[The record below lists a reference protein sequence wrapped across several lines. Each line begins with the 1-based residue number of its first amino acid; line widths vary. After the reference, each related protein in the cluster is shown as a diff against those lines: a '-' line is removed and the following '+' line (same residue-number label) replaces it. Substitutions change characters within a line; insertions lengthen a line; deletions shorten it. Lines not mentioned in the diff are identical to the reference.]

1 MPLYQY
7 TCERCGPFEARRP
20 YQEAG
25 EPGRCPVC
33 AQSAPRTLV
42 ASAIFG
48 AAAVRRAQN
57 AARAEPRLVTRP
69 APAPLAAKPHARRGD
84 GRPWMLG
91 H

>member
-7 TCERCGPFEARRP
+7 TCECCGPFEGWRAT
-20 YQEAG
+20 QEAG
-25 EPGRCPVC
+25 QPGRCPVC
-33 AQSAPRTLV
+33 AEPAPRTLA

-48 AAAVRRAQN
+48 AAAARRAQS

-69 APAPLAAKPHARRGD
+69 APTPLTGTPRAPRGH